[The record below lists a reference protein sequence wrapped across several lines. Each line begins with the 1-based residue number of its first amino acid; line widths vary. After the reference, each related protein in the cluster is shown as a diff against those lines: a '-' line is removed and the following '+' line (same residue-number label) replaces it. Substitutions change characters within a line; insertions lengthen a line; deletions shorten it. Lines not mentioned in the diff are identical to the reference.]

1 MKFDLYAEETKS
13 RNKWDN
19 IYIKIQGKFLNV
31 IFPPYFQYLNKF
43 LNFHYKM

>member
-1 MKFDLYAEETKS
+1 MKYEIWSIYTKETKS

-31 IFPPYFQYLNKF
+31 IFPPYF
-43 LNFHYKM
+43 